1 MPLAPPIPWSALL
14 PETVL
19 LVAGCAVLLL
29 GQSTRRT
36 WAPWVTLGS
45 LVVAVVLAW
54 IGGQRGSEPTGS
66 GLAYGSLA
74 AFVRLAALELGIVLT
89 LANWSQARSSERG
102 EFLALMLFSLTGLLL
117 VGAADNLLILFLAL
131 ELVSIPGYIMVV
143 LGRTNVRAV
152 EAGTKYFY
160 LGALS
165 AALMAYGFAFL
176 YGVAGNAELSQVLPA
191 VDLALHHP
199 GSVSGGLAVLGIV
212 LSLAGLLFKLAAV
225 PLHFYIADVYQGAAS
240 PVAGFLGFVPKLAGL
255 VAIFKLVLL
264 TGDWGSGGAAVYWLL
279 WIVAVA
285 SMCVGNILALR
296 QTNIKRMLAYSG
308 VAHAGYMLVGVVA
321 GPEAGK
327 AVSGDGIGVLGD
339 GAASVLYYVV
349 IYGLANLAAFAVLGL
364 LRTYRRPEARAP
376 DMAAKQ
382 TNDFDSGAGVTDVP
396 CETLR
401 DVAGLLRRE
410 PVLAL
415 LLALA
420 MFTLMGLPPTPGFW
434 GKLNLFGS
442 AVTLSQLTGNT
453 SLVVLVVIAVL
464 NSALAA
470 AYYLRVVAAVLLYDN
485 DRPAFALPREAQNI
499 GALLCGFLLIIFAF
513 YPGGLL
519 TAGRTATRELRN
531 QVAVVQTVPPA
542 PTDTRVGWAQAGQE
556 EVGEVGWAKA
566 GVVEPSDTSRV
577 RRP

>member
-1 MPLAPPIPWSALL
+1 MPLAPPIPWSALV

-19 LVAGCAVLLL
+19 LVAGCVVLLL
-29 GQSTRRT
+29 GQSSRRAL
-36 WAPWVTLGS
+36 APWVTLVS
-45 LVVAVVLAW
+45 LVAAVALAW
-54 IGGQRGSEPTGS
+54 VAGNRGSEAAGS

-89 LANWSQARSSERG
+89 LVNWSQARTSERG
-102 EFLALMLFSLTGLLL
+102 EFLALMLFALTGLLL

-165 AALMAYGFAFL
+165 AAVMAYGFAFL
-176 YGVAGNAELSQVLPA
+176 YGVAGSAELSKVLPA
-191 VDLALHHP
+191 VEYALHRP
-199 GSVSGGLAVLGIV
+199 ASLTGGLVMLGLV

-255 VAIFKLVLL
+255 IAIFKLVLL
-264 TGDWGSGGAAVYWLL
+264 TGYWGSGGAAVYWLL
-279 WIVAVA
+279 WVVAVA

-308 VAHAGYMLVGVVA
+308 VAHAGYMLVGIVA

-327 AVSGDGIGVLGD
+327 AVSVDGIGVMGD

-364 LRTYRRPEARAP
+364 LRTYRRADAADEAAGASTELGS
-376 DMAAKQ
+376 M
-382 TNDFDSGAGVTDVP
+382 AGVTDMP

-453 SLVVLVVIAVL
+453 SLMVLVVIAVL

-470 AYYLRVVAAVLLYDN
+470 AYYLRVVAAILLYDN

-499 GALLCGFLLIIFAF
+499 GAMLCGFLLVIFAF

-519 TAGRTATRELRN
+519 TAGRAATRELRN
-531 QVAVVQTVPPA
+531 QTAVVQAPPPA
-542 PTDTRVGWAQAGQE
+542 PPAAQLPPP
-556 EVGEVGWAKA
+556 KM
-566 GVVEPSDTSRV
+566 
-577 RRP
+577 